1 MRHANL
7 ALALL
12 TSLSLGAAFPATAA
26 AAADSHEHQ
35 HDAHGAA
42 PAKLQL
48 NQGRKWAT
56 DAPLR
61 QAMAAMRAD
70 LAGRL
75 HAIHKGSL
83 AKEDYAALGK
93 GIEAQVGTVV
103 SQCKLEPKA
112 DAMLHLVIADLVG
125 AAETMQGKAAGQPA
139 EAAHRAV
146 MALNG
151 YGKYFVHPGW
161 VAIK

>member
-1 MRHANL
+1 MKKRSNL
-7 ALALL
+7 VIALL
-12 TSLSLGAAFPATAA
+12 ASLSLGATFNV
-26 AAADSHEHQ
+26 AAADAHDHGHE
-35 HDAHGAA
+35 AA

-48 NQGRKWAT
+48 NQGKKWTT

-70 LAGRL
+70 LAGKL

-93 GIEAQVGTVV
+93 SIDGQIATIV

-112 DAMLHLVIADLVG
+112 DAMLHIVIGDLAS
-125 AAETMQGKAAGQPA
+125 AAEVMQGKAAGQPA

-146 MALNG
+146 VALNN
-151 YGKYFVHPGW
+151 YGKHFAHPGW
-161 VAIK
+161 QSIR

>member
-1 MRHANL
+1 MKHSQRVI
-7 ALALL
+7 ALL
-12 TSLSLGAAFPATAA
+12 AALSLSAALPV
-26 AAADSHEHQ
+26 AAADMHDHQ
-35 HDAHGAA
+35 HEAT

-70 LAGRL
+70 LAGKL

-83 AKEDYAALGK
+83 AKADYAALGK
-93 GIEAQVGTVV
+93 SIEGQVGTIV

-112 DAMLHLVIADLVG
+112 DAMLHIVIADLVG
-125 AAETMQGKAAGQPA
+125 AADVMQGKAAGQPA
-139 EAAHRAV
+139 EAAHRAAL
-146 MALNG
+146 ALNN
-151 YGKYFVHPGW
+151 YGKYFAHPGW
-161 VAIK
+161 QPLK

>member
-1 MRHANL
+1 MQHPQFVITLL
-7 ALALL
+7 AA
-12 TSLSLGAAFPATAA
+12 LSLGAALPVV
-26 AAADSHEHQ
+26 AADSHDHQ
-35 HDAHGAA
+35 HAAA

-48 NQGRKWAT
+48 NAGKKWPT

-61 QAMAAMRAD
+61 QAMAAMRTE

-83 AKEDYAALGK
+83 AREDYAALGK
-93 GIEAQVGTVV
+93 SIEVQIGSIVA
-103 SQCKLEPKA
+103 QCKLEPKA
-112 DAMLHLVIADLVG
+112 DAMLHIVIADLSG
-125 AAETMQGKAAGQPA
+125 AADVMQGKAAGQPG

-146 MALNG
+146 LALNS
-151 YGKYFVHPGW
+151 YGKYFAHPAW

>member
-1 MRHANL
+1 MKHSSL
-7 ALALL
+7 AVALL
-12 TSLSLGAAFPATAA
+12 AGASLGMTFPAV
-26 AAADSHEHQ
+26 AADAHDHHHE
-35 HDAHGAA
+35 AA

-48 NQGRKWAT
+48 NQGKKWAT

-61 QAMAAMRAD
+61 RAMAAMRAD

-83 AKEDYAALGK
+83 GKDDYAALGK
-93 GIEAQVGTVV
+93 SIEGHIGAIV
-103 SQCKLEPKA
+103 SQCKLGPAA
-112 DAMLHLVIADLVG
+112 DAMLHIVIGDLGNAADV
-125 AAETMQGKAAGQPA
+125 MQGKAPGQSA

-146 MALNG
+146 MALND
-151 YGKYFVHPGW
+151 YGRYFAHPGW